1 MNEKSLCVAGGAG
14 WGWEGNVTE
23 EGESEVSKILLCFTH
38 IYKK

>member
-1 MNEKSLCVAGGAG
+1 MRKASVLGGGGAG